1 MRHGKTLARR
11 NARWPGSGKLLTMPT
26 VAAIVLS
33 VLFLTGCAAHRKS
46 VTKAKEE
53 QLSETIRTDSVI
65 RLAIDSVIELVE
77 IRTEPVKVP
86 MSAVTLTIATDS
98 LRSLP
103 AGASYSERSGQ
114 ASVKVSRKAATATE
128 PEYIYVYASCD
139 SLQLQCERYERQI
152 RNLHSQYGERQKEMQ
167 NRMAATSHELDEVK
181 EKPPNAIGTALK
193 WFFYGLLS
201 GILVNLIIGFV
212 RTSKRA

>member
-65 RLAIDSVIELVE
+65 RLAIDSVSELVE

-152 RNLHSQYGERQKEMQ
+152 RNLHSLYGERLNEMQ
-167 NRMAATSHELDEVK
+167 NRLAATSHELEEVK
-181 EKPPNAIGTALK
+181 ENPPNAIGTALK

-201 GILVNLIIGFV
+201 GILATIIIFI
-212 RTSKRA
+212 KLKK

>member
-65 RLAIDSVIELVE
+65 RLAIDSVSELVE

-152 RNLHSQYGERQKEMQ
+152 RNLHSQYDERLNEMQ
-167 NRMAATSHELDEVK
+167 NRLAATSHELEEVK

-201 GILVNLIIGFV
+201 GILTTIIIFIQL
-212 RTSKRA
+212 KK

>member
-65 RLAIDSVIELVE
+65 RLAIDSVSELVE

-103 AGASYSERSGQ
+103 VGASYSERSGQ

-139 SLQLQCERYERQI
+139 SLELQCERYERQI
-152 RNLHSQYGERQKEMQ
+152 RNLHSQYGERLNEMQ
-167 NRMAATSHELDEVK
+167 GRLSATSHELEEVK
-181 EKPPNAIGTALK
+181 EKPPNAIGTELK
-193 WFFYGLLS
+193 WYFYGLLS
-201 GILVNLIIGFV
+201 GILATIIIFI
-212 RTSKRA
+212 KLKK

>member
-26 VAAIVLS
+26 VAAIVLC

-65 RLAIDSVIELVE
+65 RLAIDSVSELVE

-152 RNLHSQYGERQKEMQ
+152 RNIHRQYGERLLEMQ
-167 NRMAATSHELDEVK
+167 SRLTATVSQHTEQA

-193 WFFYGLLS
+193 WYFYGLLS
-201 GILVNLIIGFV
+201 GILATIIIFI
-212 RTSKRA
+212 KLKK

>member
-65 RLAIDSVIELVE
+65 RLAIDSVSELVE

-103 AGASYSERSGQ
+103 VGASYSERSGQ

-139 SLQLQCERYERQI
+139 SLKLQCERYERQI
-152 RNLHSQYGERQKEMQ
+152 RNLHSQYGERLNEMQ
-167 NRMAATSHELDEVK
+167 GRLSATSHELEEVK
-181 EKPPNAIGTALK
+181 EKPPNAIGTELK
-193 WFFYGLLS
+193 WYFYGLLS
-201 GILVNLIIGFV
+201 GILATIIIFI
-212 RTSKRA
+212 KLKK

>member
-152 RNLHSQYGERQKEMQ
+152 RNLHSQYDERLNEMQ
-167 NRMAATSHELDEVK
+167 NRLAATSHELEEVK
-181 EKPPNAIGTALK
+181 ENPPNAIGTALK

-201 GILVNLIIGFV
+201 GILATIIIFV
-212 RTSKRA
+212 KLKK

>member
-65 RLAIDSVIELVE
+65 RLAIDSVSELVE

-103 AGASYSERSGQ
+103 VGASYSERSGQ

-139 SLQLQCERYERQI
+139 SLELQCERYERQI
-152 RNLHSQYGERQKEMQ
+152 RNLHSQYGERLNEMQ
-167 NRMAATSHELDEVK
+167 GRLSATSHELEEVK
-181 EKPPNAIGTALK
+181 EKPPNAIGTELK
-193 WFFYGLLS
+193 WYFYGLLS
-201 GILVNLIIGFV
+201 GILATIIIFIIL
-212 RTSKRA
+212 KK

>member
-33 VLFLTGCAAHRKS
+33 VLFLTGCATHRKS
-46 VTKAKEE
+46 VTEAKEE
-53 QLSETIRTDSVI
+53 QVSETIRTDSVVH
-65 RLAIDSVIELVE
+65 LALDSVSELVE

-86 MSAVTLTIATDS
+86 MSSVTLTIATDS

-152 RNLHSQYGERQKEMQ
+152 RNIHSQYGERLNEMQ
-167 NRMAATSHELDEVK
+167 NRLAATSHELEEVK
-181 EKPPNAIGTALK
+181 EKPPHALGTALK
-193 WFFYGLLS
+193 WSFAGLLS
-201 GILVNLIIGFV
+201 GIIGTIIIFI
-212 RTSKRA
+212 KLKK

>member
-1 MRHGKTLARR
+1 MRQRR
-11 NARWPGSGKLLTMPT
+11 NWPVTLVRWLGSGKLLTVRT
-26 VAAIVLS
+26 VASIVTTA
-33 VLFLTGCAAHRKS
+33 LFLSGCASSRKN

-65 RLAIDSVIELVE
+65 RLAIDSVSELVE
-77 IRTEPVKVP
+77 IRTEPMKVP

-139 SLQLQCERYERQI
+139 SLELQCERYERQI
-152 RNLHSQYGERQKEMQ
+152 RNLHSQYGERLNEMQ
-167 NRMAATSHELDEVK
+167 GRLSATSHELEEVK
-181 EKPPNAIGTALK
+181 EKPPNAIGTELK
-193 WFFYGLLS
+193 WYFYGLLS
-201 GILVNLIIGFV
+201 GILATIIIFI
-212 RTSKRA
+212 KLKK

>member
-33 VLFLTGCAAHRKS
+33 VLFLTGCAAPRKS

-53 QLSETIRTDSVI
+53 QLSETMRTDSVI
-65 RLAIDSVIELVE
+65 RLSIDSVSELVE

-98 LRSLP
+98 LCSLP

-152 RNLHSQYGERQKEMQ
+152 RNLHSQYGERLNEMQ
-167 NRMAATSHELDEVK
+167 KRGAATSHELEEVK

-201 GILVNLIIGFV
+201 GILVTIIIFI
-212 RTSKRA
+212 KLKK